1 MYKTSFIPIVSEWN
15 TLPLDVRQSDI
26 RIFKEKLIVKS
37 NFVYDKPRHD
47 FYVLG
52 DMYTMYTMY
61 CILYKEKLIVKSN
74 FVCDKP
80 RHDFYV
86 LGDMYTN
93 IVYYTPNFAIIVHLI
108 VIYY

>member
-1 MYKTSFIPIVSEWN
+1 MSEWN
-15 TLPLDVRQSDI
+15 TLPLDVRQSDFI

-37 NFVYDKPRHD
+37 NFV
-47 FYVLG
+47 
-52 DMYTMYTMY
+52 
-61 CILYKEKLIVKSN
+61 
-74 FVCDKP
+74 CDKA